1 MNKKI
6 YYISGAITTLAFLI
20 LALFVKIDF
29 THGPFPFDRPIQT
42 WAFHLQSSSGLT
54 YFFSH
59 MTNIF
64 GDKGGII
71 VAVLLALVLY
81 LLFKQKEATIWF
93 AATVVLSLALN
104 TVIKVIIGRERPD
117 IHRLATF
124 ANEAGKSFPSGH
136 SIFATIIFGSI
147 FFICLGKLKNRSSKI
162 LLGILCIIL
171 IALIMFSRIFVGV
184 HYPSDTIGG
193 FLEGISILLL
203 TYPTYIKYQEKS
215 KKNNCYQLVFINV
228 ENKLYQL
235 SSF

>member
-29 THGPFPFDRPIQT
+29 THGPFLFDRPIQT

-71 VAVLLALVLY
+71 VAVLLALVLF

-104 TVIKVIIGRERPD
+104 TAIKVIIGRERPD
-117 IHRLATF
+117 IHRLAAF

-171 IALIMFSRIFVGV
+171 IALVMFSRIFVGV

-215 KKNNCYQLVFINV
+215 KKTN
-228 ENKLYQL
+228 
-235 SSF
+235 

>member
-20 LALFVKIDF
+20 LTLFVKIDF

-104 TVIKVIIGRERPD
+104 TAIKVIIGRERPD
-117 IHRLATF
+117 IHRLTAF
-124 ANEAGKSFPSGH
+124 AKEAGKSFPSGH

-171 IALIMFSRIFVGV
+171 IALVMFSRIFVGV

-203 TYPTYIKYQEKS
+203 TYPAYIKYQEKS
-215 KKNNCYQLVFINV
+215 KKTN
-228 ENKLYQL
+228 
-235 SSF
+235 

>member
-71 VAVLLALVLY
+71 VAVLLALVFY

-171 IALIMFSRIFVGV
+171 IALVMFSRIFVGV

-215 KKNNCYQLVFINV
+215 KKTN
-228 ENKLYQL
+228 
-235 SSF
+235 

>member
-71 VAVLLALVLY
+71 VAALLALVLY

-117 IHRLATF
+117 IHRLAAF

-171 IALIMFSRIFVGV
+171 IALVMFSRIFVGV

-215 KKNNCYQLVFINV
+215 KKTAL
-228 ENKLYQL
+228 
-235 SSF
+235 

>member
-6 YYISGAITTLAFLI
+6 YYISGVITTLAFLI

-71 VAVLLALVLY
+71 VAALLALVLY

-117 IHRLATF
+117 IHRLVAF

-147 FFICLGKLKNRSSKI
+147 FFICLGKLKNCSSKI

-171 IALIMFSRIFVGV
+171 IALVMFSRIFVGV

-215 KKNNCYQLVFINV
+215 KKTN
-228 ENKLYQL
+228 
-235 SSF
+235 

>member
-20 LALFVKIDF
+20 LTLFVKIDF

-117 IHRLATF
+117 IHRLAAF

-162 LLGILCIIL
+162 LLGILCVIL
-171 IALIMFSRIFVGV
+171 IALVMFSRIFVGV

-215 KKNNCYQLVFINV
+215 KKTN
-228 ENKLYQL
+228 
-235 SSF
+235 

>member
-117 IHRLATF
+117 IHRLAAF

-171 IALIMFSRIFVGV
+171 IALVMFSRIFVGV

-215 KKNNCYQLVFINV
+215 KKTN
-228 ENKLYQL
+228 
-235 SSF
+235 

>member
-42 WAFHLQSSSGLT
+42 WASHLQSSSGLT

-117 IHRLATF
+117 IHRLAAF

-171 IALIMFSRIFVGV
+171 IALVMFSRIFVGV

-215 KKNNCYQLVFINV
+215 KKTN
-228 ENKLYQL
+228 
-235 SSF
+235 

>member
-20 LALFVKIDF
+20 LTLFVKIDF

-71 VAVLLALVLY
+71 VAVLLALVLF

-93 AATVVLSLALN
+93 AVTVVLSLALN

-117 IHRLATF
+117 IHRLAAF

-171 IALIMFSRIFVGV
+171 IALVMFSRIFVGV

-215 KKNNCYQLVFINV
+215 KKTN
-228 ENKLYQL
+228 
-235 SSF
+235 

>member
-117 IHRLATF
+117 IHRLAAF

-193 FLEGISILLL
+193 FLERISILLL

-215 KKNNCYQLVFINV
+215 KKTN
-228 ENKLYQL
+228 
-235 SSF
+235 

>member
-117 IHRLATF
+117 IHRLAAF

-193 FLEGISILLL
+193 FLEEISILLL

-215 KKNNCYQLVFINV
+215 KKTN
-228 ENKLYQL
+228 
-235 SSF
+235 

>member
-117 IHRLATF
+117 IHRLAAF

-171 IALIMFSRIFVGV
+171 IALVMFSRIFVGV

-203 TYPTYIKYQEKS
+203 TYPTYMAL
-215 KKNNCYQLVFINV
+215 CQL
-228 ENKLYQL
+228 
-235 SSF
+235 

>member
-117 IHRLATF
+117 IHRLAAF

-193 FLEGISILLL
+193 FLEGMSLLL
-203 TYPTYIKYQEKS
+203 FTYPTFIKYQEAA
-215 KKNNCYQLVFINV
+215 KKAN
-228 ENKLYQL
+228 
-235 SSF
+235 

>member
-20 LALFVKIDF
+20 LTLFVKIDF

-104 TVIKVIIGRERPD
+104 TAIKVIIGRERPD
-117 IHRLATF
+117 IHRLTAF
-124 ANEAGKSFPSGH
+124 ANEAGNSFPSGH

-171 IALIMFSRIFVGV
+171 IALVMFSRIFVGV

-203 TYPTYIKYQEKS
+203 TYPAYIKYQEKS
-215 KKNNCYQLVFINV
+215 KKTN
-228 ENKLYQL
+228 
-235 SSF
+235 

>member
-1 MNKKI
+1 
-6 YYISGAITTLAFLI
+6 
-20 LALFVKIDF
+20 
-29 THGPFPFDRPIQT
+29 
-42 WAFHLQSSSGLT
+42 
-54 YFFSH
+54 

-81 LLFKQKEATIWF
+81 LLFKQKEATIWL
-93 AATVVLSLALN
+93 AA
-104 TVIKVIIGRERPD
+104 
-117 IHRLATF
+117 F

-215 KKNNCYQLVFINV
+215 KKTN
-228 ENKLYQL
+228 
-235 SSF
+235 

>member
-117 IHRLATF
+117 IHRLAAF

-147 FFICLGKLKNRSSKI
+147 FFICLGKIKNRSSKI

-171 IALIMFSRIFVGV
+171 IALVMFSRIFVGV

-215 KKNNCYQLVFINV
+215 KKTN
-228 ENKLYQL
+228 
-235 SSF
+235 

>member
-117 IHRLATF
+117 IHRLAAF
-124 ANEAGKSFPSGH
+124 ANETGKSFPSGH

-171 IALIMFSRIFVGV
+171 IALVMFSRIFVGV

-215 KKNNCYQLVFINV
+215 KKTN
-228 ENKLYQL
+228 
-235 SSF
+235 

>member
-20 LALFVKIDF
+20 LTLFVKIDF

-93 AATVVLSLALN
+93 AVTVVLSLALN

-117 IHRLATF
+117 IHRLAAF
-124 ANEAGKSFPSGH
+124 VNEAGKSFPSGH

-171 IALIMFSRIFVGV
+171 IALVMFSRIFVGV

-203 TYPTYIKYQEKS
+203 TYPAYIKYQEKS
-215 KKNNCYQLVFINV
+215 KKTN
-228 ENKLYQL
+228 
-235 SSF
+235 

>member
-29 THGPFPFDRPIQT
+29 TQGPFPFDRPIQT

-117 IHRLATF
+117 IHRLAAF

-171 IALIMFSRIFVGV
+171 IALVMFSRIFVGV

-215 KKNNCYQLVFINV
+215 KKTN
-228 ENKLYQL
+228 
-235 SSF
+235 

>member
-6 YYISGAITTLAFLI
+6 YYISGAITTLVFLI

-117 IHRLATF
+117 IHRLAAF

-171 IALIMFSRIFVGV
+171 IALVMFSRIFVGV

-215 KKNNCYQLVFINV
+215 KKTN
-228 ENKLYQL
+228 
-235 SSF
+235 

>member
-93 AATVVLSLALN
+93 ASTVVLSLALN

-117 IHRLATF
+117 IHRLAAF

-215 KKNNCYQLVFINV
+215 KKTN
-228 ENKLYQL
+228 
-235 SSF
+235 

>member
-20 LALFVKIDF
+20 LTLFVKIDF

-71 VAVLLALVLY
+71 VAALLALALY

-93 AATVVLSLALN
+93 ATTVVLSLALN

-117 IHRLATF
+117 IHRLAAF

-171 IALIMFSRIFVGV
+171 IALVMFSRIFVGV

-203 TYPTYIKYQEKS
+203 TYPAYIKYQEKS
-215 KKNNCYQLVFINV
+215 KKTN
-228 ENKLYQL
+228 
-235 SSF
+235 

>member
-117 IHRLATF
+117 IHRLAAF

-171 IALIMFSRIFVGV
+171 IALVMFSRIFVGV

-203 TYPTYIKYQEKS
+203 TYPAYIKYQEKS
-215 KKNNCYQLVFINV
+215 KKTN
-228 ENKLYQL
+228 
-235 SSF
+235 

>member
-93 AATVVLSLALN
+93 ASTVVLSLALN

-117 IHRLATF
+117 IHRLAAF

-171 IALIMFSRIFVGV
+171 IALIALIMFSRIFVGV

-215 KKNNCYQLVFINV
+215 KKTN
-228 ENKLYQL
+228 
-235 SSF
+235 

>member
-42 WAFHLQSSSGLT
+42 WAFHLQSSSGLS

-215 KKNNCYQLVFINV
+215 KKTN
-228 ENKLYQL
+228 
-235 SSF
+235 

>member
-20 LALFVKIDF
+20 LTLFVKIDF

-71 VAVLLALVLY
+71 VAALLALVLY

-117 IHRLATF
+117 IHRLAAF

-171 IALIMFSRIFVGV
+171 IALVMFSRIFVGV

-215 KKNNCYQLVFINV
+215 KKTN
-228 ENKLYQL
+228 
-235 SSF
+235 

>member
-6 YYISGAITTLAFLI
+6 YYISGAITTLVFLI
-20 LALFVKIDF
+20 LAIFVKIDF

-93 AATVVLSLALN
+93 ATTVVLSLALN

-117 IHRLATF
+117 IHRLAAF

-147 FFICLGKLKNRSSKI
+147 FIICLGKLKNLSSKI

-171 IALIMFSRIFVGV
+171 IALVMFSRIFVGV

-203 TYPTYIKYQEKS
+203 TYPTFIKYQEKS
-215 KKNNCYQLVFINV
+215 KKTN
-228 ENKLYQL
+228 
-235 SSF
+235 

>member
-117 IHRLATF
+117 IHRLAAF

-203 TYPTYIKYQEKS
+203 TYHTYIKYQEKS
-215 KKNNCYQLVFINV
+215 KKTN
-228 ENKLYQL
+228 
-235 SSF
+235 

>member
-20 LALFVKIDF
+20 LALFVKIDL

-42 WAFHLQSSSGLT
+42 WTFHLQSSSGLT

-215 KKNNCYQLVFINV
+215 KKTN
-228 ENKLYQL
+228 
-235 SSF
+235 

>member
-71 VAVLLALVLY
+71 VAALLALVLY

-117 IHRLATF
+117 IHRLAAF

-171 IALIMFSRIFVGV
+171 IALVMFSRIFVGV

-203 TYPTYIKYQEKS
+203 TYPAYIKYQEKS
-215 KKNNCYQLVFINV
+215 KKTN
-228 ENKLYQL
+228 
-235 SSF
+235 

>member
-1 MNKKI
+1 
-6 YYISGAITTLAFLI
+6 
-20 LALFVKIDF
+20 
-29 THGPFPFDRPIQT
+29 
-42 WAFHLQSSSGLT
+42 
-54 YFFSH
+54 

-71 VAVLLALVLY
+71 VAALLALVLY

-117 IHRLATF
+117 IHRLVAF
-124 ANEAGKSFPSGH
+124 ANEAEKSFPSGH

-171 IALIMFSRIFVGV
+171 IALVMFSRIFVGV

-215 KKNNCYQLVFINV
+215 KKPIDINWF
-228 ENKLYQL
+228 Y
-235 SSF
+235 

>member
-6 YYISGAITTLAFLI
+6 DYISGAITTLAFLI

-117 IHRLATF
+117 IHRLAAF

-171 IALIMFSRIFVGV
+171 IALVMFSRIFVGV

-215 KKNNCYQLVFINV
+215 KKTN
-228 ENKLYQL
+228 
-235 SSF
+235 

>member
-6 YYISGAITTLAFLI
+6 CYISGAITTLAFLI

-117 IHRLATF
+117 IHRLAAF

-215 KKNNCYQLVFINV
+215 KKTN
-228 ENKLYQL
+228 
-235 SSF
+235 

>member
-20 LALFVKIDF
+20 LALFVKINF

-117 IHRLATF
+117 IHRLAAF

-171 IALIMFSRIFVGV
+171 IALVMFSRIFVGV

-215 KKNNCYQLVFINV
+215 KKTN
-228 ENKLYQL
+228 
-235 SSF
+235 

>member
-29 THGPFPFDRPIQT
+29 TQGPFPFDRPIQT

-93 AATVVLSLALN
+93 AATVVLCLALN

-117 IHRLATF
+117 IHRLAAF

-171 IALIMFSRIFVGV
+171 IALVMFSRIFVGV

-203 TYPTYIKYQEKS
+203 SYPTYIKYQEKS
-215 KKNNCYQLVFINV
+215 KKTN
-228 ENKLYQL
+228 
-235 SSF
+235 

>member
-6 YYISGAITTLAFLI
+6 YYISGAITTLVFLI
-20 LALFVKIDF
+20 LAIFVKIDF

-93 AATVVLSLALN
+93 ATTVVLSLALN

-117 IHRLATF
+117 IHRLAAF

-147 FFICLGKLKNRSSKI
+147 FIICLGKLKNLSSKI

-171 IALIMFSRIFVGV
+171 IALVMFSRIFVGV
-184 HYPSDTIGG
+184 HYPSDTMGG

-203 TYPTYIKYQEKS
+203 TYPTFIKYQEKS
-215 KKNNCYQLVFINV
+215 KKTN
-228 ENKLYQL
+228 
-235 SSF
+235 